1 MDYMSV
7 TVTEGDIIIGLRVAL
22 PDALRSVTV
31 LSDTPALLRNL
42 IVNFATV
49 SPGINRVGLVNFIPK
64 LYSKSRQ
71 EVSLAC
77 AGHWLNGRNWKW

>member
-49 SPGINRVGLVNFIPK
+49 SAGINLVGLVNFIMR
-64 LYSKSRQ
+64 LYSRSK
-71 EVSLAC
+71 
-77 AGHWLNGRNWKW
+77 